1 MDSETQAAQRFDF
14 DIAPVLK
21 LYLDS
26 IEAWKKNYDKFAQS
40 MPMQQMPAANDAF
53 ASTFDQAMANWQK
66 TGEEVFKR
74 FVEQQ
79 IELCRFFGKR
89 WEQYLK
95 LPEQFSNCKT
105 PADAAQLQMAFLNQM
120 ATEYAKEGSRLTQPI
135 TELMSRWL
143 SSRPTH

>member
-1 MDSETQAAQRFDF
+1 
-14 DIAPVLK
+14 
-21 LYLDS
+21 
-26 IEAWKKNYDKFAQS
+26 
-40 MPMQQMPAANDAF
+40 MPMQQMTAANDPYS
-53 ASTFDQAMANWQK
+53 STFDQAMANWQK

-89 WEQYLK
+89 WELYLK

-143 SSRPTH
+143 SNRPTH